1 MIASLRGK
9 LLYKSPE
16 SLIIDVGGV
25 GYEVYFPQTSHGR
38 LPEIGQEAFLYIY
51 TAVRE
56 DALNLYGFIDQEEKE
71 MFCLL
76 VGVSGVGPK
85 MALNILSSITPAAMA
100 RAIATD
106 DIPRLKQLSGVGKK
120 TAERLCL
127 ELKDKMQF
135 IPDEQAVGL
144 PQSAPDT
151 VDDQRANDVLS
162 ALINLGYSPVS
173 AKEALQT
180 VRQQVPEETY
190 SVMRLEEL
198 LRQALRSLA

>member
-1 MIASLRGK
+1 MIASLRGS

-25 GYEVYFPQTSHGR
+25 GYEVFFPQTGHSR
-38 LPEIGQEAFLYIY
+38 LPEIGEEVFLHIF

-76 VGVSGVGPK
+76 VGISGIGPK
-85 MALNILSSITPAAMA
+85 MAINILSSTTPSAMA

-106 DIPRLKQLSGVGKK
+106 DIPRLKELPGIGKK

-127 ELKDKMQF
+127 ELKDKMPF
-135 IPDEQAVGL
+135 IPDGKAIGL
-144 PQSAPDT
+144 PASTPEM

-162 ALINLGYSPVS
+162 ALVNLGYSPVS
-173 AKEALQT
+173 AKEALKT
-180 VRQQVPEETY
+180 VRQQIPEETY
-190 SVMRLEEL
+190 SAMRLEEL